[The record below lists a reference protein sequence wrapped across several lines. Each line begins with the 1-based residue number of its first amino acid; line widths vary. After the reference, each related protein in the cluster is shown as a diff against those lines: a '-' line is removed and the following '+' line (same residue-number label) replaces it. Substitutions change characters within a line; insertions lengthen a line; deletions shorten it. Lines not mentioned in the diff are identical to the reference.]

1 MPKKISNCR
10 NFISEHN
17 NNTNKRTKCNWVR
30 KKNTNELKKSW
41 QDLKVLN
48 PSLMN
53 AMKYKCFTNLRIH
66 QISDLTRKFEKVENR
81 I

>member
-1 MPKKISNCR
+1 
-10 NFISEHN
+10 
-17 NNTNKRTKCNWVR
+17 
-30 KKNTNELKKSW
+30 
-41 QDLKVLN
+41 
-48 PSLMN
+48 MN